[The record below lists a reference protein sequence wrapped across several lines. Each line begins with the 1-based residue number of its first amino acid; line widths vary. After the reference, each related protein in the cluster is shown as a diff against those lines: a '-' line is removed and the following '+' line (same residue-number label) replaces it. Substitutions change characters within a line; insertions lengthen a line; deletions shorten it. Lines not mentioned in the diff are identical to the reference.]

1 VRPRALAELVNTVVD
16 EPAAVQFLRQLLLA
30 LQDLNPGKA
39 LGLFRRE
46 ARFVGKTLDRDEALA
61 GKPLGFC
68 HGGVGRSAIDEVH
81 RHTLLDKMLDRQPDD
96 VFLVVGGHDGR
107 D

>member
-61 GKPLGFC
+61 ANRWASAT
-68 HGGVGRSAIDEVH
+68 VASVEARSMRYTDTPCSIRCWIDNPMMSSW
-81 RHTLLDKMLDRQPDD
+81 L
-96 VFLVVGGHDGR
+96 
-107 D
+107 